1 MNNMNNVN
9 NNNTKETM
17 KYRVIMEHGMLVD
30 SNENELK
37 EFSNVSRFEIYD
49 IENEDYLVSEFVNL
63 TKYEIL
69 RSEDL
74 NNRGWNFTNGYRGI
88 EFKDY
93 TNALIHL
100 YREIDEEIGLQIEFN
115 INKHLNK

>member
-17 KYRVIMEHGMLVD
+17 KYRVIMECGMLVD

-37 EFSNVSRFEIYD
+37 EFRNVSRFEIYD

-63 TKYEIL
+63 DKYEIL
-69 RSEDL
+69 KSEDL
-74 NNRGWNFTNGYRGI
+74 TNRGWNFTNGYREI
-88 EFKDY
+88 EFQDY
-93 TNALIHL
+93 TNALINL
-100 YREIDEEIGLQIEFN
+100 YKEINEEIEFN
-115 INKHLNK
+115 INK